1 VSNIL
6 RNEFDILEGLKMGKV
21 GKLDRL
27 ILKGYKSIKSIEVE
41 FRDINILIGA
51 NGAGKSNFIGFFNFM
66 RKLIEKEL
74 ELTIAQM
81 GGANKVLY
89 FGIKTTQELFLDL
102 HFPPN
107 RYKASLIPT
116 EDNKLVFKEENSYID
131 SSKKNFIK
139 PNIGGTETNLP
150 FYRQS
155 GNSVNDYIV
164 MYINDWKVY
173 HFHDTS
179 KSSPM
184 KQPCRIDDYY
194 SLAVDGHNIA
204 AYLYFIREN
213 YERTYKKIVRTIQ
226 RVAPFFHDFI
236 LEPDVVNRDMI
247 KLRWKHKGSDLYFD
261 ANDLSD
267 GTIRFICLTTL
278 LLQPNLPTMI
288 LIDEPELGLH
298 PFALKILASLFRVA
312 SKDTQIIAS
321 TQSSTFADFFEA
333 EDILIV
339 DREENA
345 TVIKRLDSTNLKEWL
360 EDYSIGELWQKN
372 LLGGN
377 P

>member
-1 VSNIL
+1 MSNYKVEL
-6 RNEFDILEGLKMGKV
+6 DNNFGRLNRLK
-21 GKLDRL
+21 LS
-27 ILKGYKSIKSIEVE
+27 GYKSIKSVDIN
-41 FRDINILIGA
+41 FGAINILIGA
-51 NGAGKSNFIGFFNFM
+51 NGAGKSNLIGFFNFM
-66 RKLIEKEL
+66 RKLLEKEL
-74 ELTIAQM
+74 KLTVAQM

-89 FGIKTTQELFLDL
+89 FGKKTTKKLEVSLLFT
-102 HFPPN
+102 PN
-107 RYKASLIPT
+107 GYETVLIPDEQDGLIFKKEIGYFFADMIGYAGGT
-116 EDNKLVFKEENSYID
+116 KLYNL
-131 SSKKNFIK
+131 N
-139 PNIGGTETNLP
+139 NIGGKESKLP
-150 FYRQS
+150 DKPHTVS
-155 GNSVNDYIV
+155 PLGHIVKYID
-164 MYINDWKVY
+164 DWKIY

-179 KSSPM
+179 KLSPI
-184 KQPCRIDDYY
+184 KQPCRVDDYY

-204 AYLYFIREN
+204 AYLYFIRQN
-213 YERTYKKIVRTIQ
+213 YDQTYTKIVKTIQ

-236 LEPDVVNRDMI
+236 LEPDIANNEMI

-298 PFALKILASLFRVA
+298 PFALNILASLFRIA
-312 SKDTQIIAS
+312 SKKTQIIAS
-321 TQSSTFADFFEA
+321 TQSSTFADFFDI

-339 DREENA
+339 DRKENA
-345 TVIKRLDSTNLKEWL
+345 TTITKPDLNFLVEWIN
-360 EDYSIGELWQKN
+360 EYSIGELWQKN

>member
-1 VSNIL
+1 
-6 RNEFDILEGLKMGKV
+6 MA
-21 GKLDRL
+21 KLGRLDKL
-27 ILKGYKSIKSIEVE
+27 ILKGYKSIKEVE
-41 FRDINILIGA
+41 IEFSAINILIGA

-74 ELTIAQM
+74 ELTVAQM

-89 FGIKTTQELFLDL
+89 FGKKVTKEIDISLLFT
-102 HFPPN
+102 PN
-107 RYKASLIPT
+107 GYEAMLIPD
-116 EDNKLVFKEENSYID
+116 EQDGLIFKKETAFFYGDTIGYL
-131 SSKKNFIK
+131 
-139 PNIGGTETNLP
+139 GGTKSYDLKNVGNKESKLP
-150 FYRQS
+150 DRPHTAS
-155 GNSVNDYIV
+155 ATGHIV
-164 MYINDWKVY
+164 RYINDWKVY

-184 KQPCRIDDYY
+184 KQPSRVNDYD

-204 AYLYFIREN
+204 AYLYYIQQNHEQ
-213 YERTYKKIVRTIQ
+213 TYKKIVKTIQ

-236 LEPDVVNRDMI
+236 LKPDLANEEMI
-247 KLRWKHKGSDLYFD
+247 RLRWKHKGSDLYFD
-261 ANDLSD
+261 VNDLSD

-278 LLQPNLPTMI
+278 LLQPNMPTMI

-298 PFALKILASLFRVA
+298 PFALNILASLFRIA
-312 SKDTQIIAS
+312 SKRTQIIAS
-321 TQSSTFADFFEA
+321 TQSSTFADYFEV
-333 EDILIV
+333 EDILVV

-345 TVIKRLDSTNLKEWL
+345 TVIKKPNKEELKEWL
-360 EDYSIGELWQKN
+360 EEYSIGELWQKN

>member
-1 VSNIL
+1 
-6 RNEFDILEGLKMGKV
+6 
-21 GKLDRL
+21 
-27 ILKGYKSIKSIEVE
+27 
-41 FRDINILIGA
+41 
-51 NGAGKSNFIGFFNFM
+51 
-66 RKLIEKEL
+66 
-74 ELTIAQM
+74 
-81 GGANKVLY
+81 
-89 FGIKTTQELFLDL
+89 
-102 HFPPN
+102 
-107 RYKASLIPT
+107 
-116 EDNKLVFKEENSYID
+116 
-131 SSKKNFIK
+131 
-139 PNIGGTETNLP
+139 
-150 FYRQS
+150 
-155 GNSVNDYIV
+155 
-164 MYINDWKVY
+164 
-173 HFHDTS
+173 
-179 KSSPM
+179 
-184 KQPCRIDDYY
+184 
-194 SLAVDGHNIA
+194 
-204 AYLYFIREN
+204 
-213 YERTYKKIVRTIQ
+213 
-226 RVAPFFHDFI
+226 
-236 LEPDVVNRDMI
+236 MI

-345 TVIKRLDSTNLKEWL
+345 TIIKRLDTTNLKEWL